1 VVCGRSQQRGGSQA
15 ETAGAAQPLGRGTG
29 LEPAAIRREELEEL
43 GRLGHHRAGSFCSMN
58 LTGSKLIERCLGL
71 SNKNYEEELSC
82 R

>member
-1 VVCGRSQQRGGSQA
+1 MASSRRRSVEKRAKNSGGWGIIVRA
-15 ETAGAAQPLGRGTG
+15 PLR
-29 LEPAAIRREELEEL
+29 
-43 GRLGHHRAGSFCSMN
+43 SMN